1 MKTIVICNQHLPRK
15 PLLTMEKLKS
25 LASSLPPEQAPTEEN
40 IDGLMQELS
49 QEFKTA
55 ANAVAQL
62 YRVANEKNSLV
73 RHQGYLE
80 CLDELLSQLGRG
92 KLSSVDD
99 VKRWCLRER
108 SERLG
113 TCGKTSESHKQGKRE
128 SRVPPNNDTSRHPT
142 YISPVFRR
150 SMPPL
155 SVEQSHKVVQ
165 NVKERRKLGLT
176 SLDRHPE
183 NINRQDT
190 CTPYPLGDTETNTDI
205 FHVGESDG
213 NLPRRSRYGRRDDTN
228 HCYLGSDRQPGPKRL
243 KRDT

>member
-1 MKTIVICNQHLPRK
+1 
-15 PLLTMEKLKS
+15 MERLKS

-40 IDGLMQELS
+40 VEGLMQELS

-62 YRVANEKNSLV
+62 YRVANEKNSLL

-80 CLDELLSQLGRG
+80 CLEDLLSQLERG
-92 KLSSVDD
+92 QLSSVDD
-99 VKRWCLRER
+99 VKRWCVRER

-113 TCGKTSESHKQGKRE
+113 TCGKASESHKQGKRE
-128 SRVPPNNDTSRHPT
+128 SRVLPNSEAFRHST
-142 YISPVFRR
+142 YSSPVFRR

-176 SLDRHPE
+176 ALDRHPE
-183 NINRQDT
+183 NSNSQGT
-190 CTPYPLGDTETNTDI
+190 CTQPTLANTETNTDS
-205 FHVGESDG
+205 FHIEESNGNPPYRNRYDQRDG
-213 NLPRRSRYGRRDDTN
+213 TN
-228 HCYLGSDRQPGPKRL
+228 RCYFGSDRQLGPKRL
-243 KRDT
+243 KRDA